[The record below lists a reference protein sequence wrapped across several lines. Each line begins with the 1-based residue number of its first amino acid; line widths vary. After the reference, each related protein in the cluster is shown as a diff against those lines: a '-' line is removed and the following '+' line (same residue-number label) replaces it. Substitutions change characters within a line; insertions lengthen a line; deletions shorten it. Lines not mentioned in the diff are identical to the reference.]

1 MNNRD
6 NGLALDSLVWSYR
19 GKTRCSKCFRWH
31 LEVEAH
37 PSGTD
42 IIDSVA
48 PSSFK
53 STVNRCD
60 DVREPAELQSVFENV
75 KTPFFFF
82 SLMMKTQNT
91 FSCNIRVRHLVNDL
105 SIFVSCAV
113 PHNKTLFFFF
123 IYYVYPIP
131 SIRNFIGI
139 TSLGKY
145 PSVTKID
152 FSFFIK

>member
-19 GKTRCSKCFRWH
+19 GKTRCGKCFRWH

-42 IIDSVA
+42 IIDRVA

-53 STVNRCD
+53 STVNHRD

-75 KTPFFFF
+75 KTPFFPNDENTKNIF
-82 SLMMKTQNT
+82 LQYKGKT
-91 FSCNIRVRHLVNDL
+91 FSEW
-105 SIFVSCAV
+105 
-113 PHNKTLFFFF
+113 P
-123 IYYVYPIP
+123 
-131 SIRNFIGI
+131 
-139 TSLGKY
+139 
-145 PSVTKID
+145 ID
-152 FSFFIK
+152 FRELCSST